1 VLLGLYCQRVCVLL
15 KQGRVVLL
23 GGLDY
28 AFRGCSPRAEGAH
41 EGAVLAAQD
50 HYVRVGLVQVVVEL
64 GKVELLPS
72 ACHVLLI
79 P

>member
-1 VLLGLYCQRVCVLL
+1 MILAQLPIVLLGSFNDA
-15 KQGRVVLL
+15 LL
-23 GGLDY
+23 GCASG
-28 AFRGCSPRAEGAH
+28 AEGGH
-41 EGAVLAAQD
+41 QGVVLAAQD
-50 HYVRVGLVQVVVEL
+50 HYVGVGLVQVVVEL